1 MTDSHRRH
9 WLQRHGAIAAA
20 ATLTPAAS
28 LLAPGQAQAQTPPW
42 PSRPVRIVVAFPPG
56 GVADIWARALAPS
69 LQELLGQPVL
79 VENRSGANG
88 NVAAESVAKA
98 AADGH
103 TLLLSSTGIDTVNP
117 LIMPKAGFDV
127 NRDLLPVALLGSI
140 KLYLV
145 TRPGLP
151 PTSLKEFI
159 AYARANV
166 GKLTYGSA
174 GSGSTPHLA
183 GELFKQQAGVFAT
196 HIPYRGAAP
205 ALQDMLAGQIDFFF
219 DPGIAFTHVRTGR
232 VKMLGVASATRSL
245 FFPDVPTMAEA
256 GVPGVEADTL
266 FGLWAPAG
274 TPADVVN
281 RLNREVN
288 KVLAQPPVKQ
298 RFANVGGET
307 LPVSI
312 AEFKDKIKAEGV
324 LFGGVIKSRKI
335 QAD

>member
-1 MTDSHRRH
+1 M
-9 WLQRHGAIAAA
+9 
-20 ATLTPAAS
+20 
-28 LLAPGQAQAQTPPW
+28 
-42 PSRPVRIVVAFPPG
+42 
-56 GVADIWARALAPS
+56 
-69 LQELLGQPVL
+69 
-79 VENRSGANG
+79 
-88 NVAAESVAKA
+88 
-98 AADGH
+98 
-103 TLLLSSTGIDTVNP
+103 
-117 LIMPKAGFDV
+117 
-127 NRDLLPVALLGSI
+127 
-140 KLYLV
+140 
-145 TRPGLP
+145 
-151 PTSLKEFI
+151 
-159 AYARANV
+159 
-166 GKLTYGSA
+166 
-174 GSGSTPHLA
+174 
-183 GELFKQQAGVFAT
+183 FAT

>member
-183 GELFKQQAGVFAT
+183 G
-196 HIPYRGAAP
+196 
-205 ALQDMLAGQIDFFF
+205 
-219 DPGIAFTHVRTGR
+219 
-232 VKMLGVASATRSL
+232 
-245 FFPDVPTMAEA
+245 
-256 GVPGVEADTL
+256 
-266 FGLWAPAG
+266 
-274 TPADVVN
+274 
-281 RLNREVN
+281 
-288 KVLAQPPVKQ
+288 
-298 RFANVGGET
+298 
-307 LPVSI
+307 
-312 AEFKDKIKAEGV
+312 
-324 LFGGVIKSRKI
+324 
-335 QAD
+335 